1 MAVNR
6 ELRTFARYAVP
17 FMLVGFVLY
26 AGLYAESERLIR
38 THAKRNRFYA
48 VQTAASS
55 PYDDVILGASHAA
68 ALDYDDMTARLE
80 AMTGKKILNLSVT
93 GGGVTVNRLLLE
105 YFLAAHETT
114 AVVYVVDSFAFYSR
128 TWNEDR
134 LKDTRL
140 FARAPFDPALAR
152 LLAQNPATRR
162 VALDY
167 VSGFSK
173 INNPDRFQPDVNDD
187 ERTRF
192 DKTYRPVPQLDR
204 QRLDYLYPDTPAPV
218 RDQYL
223 AEFEDLLR
231 YARARNISVTVIKP
245 PIPRRIYRQLPH
257 EAEFDAALKAVLDR
271 EGVAFSDFSESD
283 NEDRFF
289 FDTDHLN
296 RTGVLNFFEHSLK
309 AILVRPAATRP

>member
-26 AGLYAESERLIR
+26 AGLYAESEHLIH

-55 PYDDVILGASHAA
+55 RYDYVILGASHAVA
-68 ALDYDDMTARLE
+68 FDYGDMTARLE
-80 AMTGKKILNLSVT
+80 TMTGKRILNLAVT

-105 YFLAAHETT
+105 YFLEAHETT

-128 TWNEDR
+128 AWNEDR
-134 LKDTRL
+134 LQDTRL
-140 FARAPFDPALAR
+140 FARAPFDPTLAR
-152 LLAQNPATRR
+152 LLMQNPATRL

-192 DKTYRPVPQLDR
+192 EKTYRPVPQLDQ
-204 QRLDYLYPDTPAPV
+204 QRLDYLYPATPAPM
-218 RDQYL
+218 RDHYL

-231 YARARNISVTVIKP
+231 FAQSRNIRVIVMKP
-245 PIPRRIYRQLPH
+245 PVPARIYRRLPG
-257 EAEFDAALKAVLDR
+257 EAEFDAVLKAILDR
-271 EGVAFSDFSESD
+271 NGVAVADFSRVD
-283 NEDRFF
+283 NDDRFF

-296 RTGVLNFFEHSLK
+296 RAGVLNFFEHHLK
-309 AILVRPAATRP
+309 DTLTLVR